1 MRWFKH
7 ISNAHQ
13 DEKMARLVSELG
25 LEGYGF
31 YWLILETVAGQI
43 EAGSDRTDLDYPI
56 AFWRKI
62 TGFSPK
68 KLRKFA
74 EFCSEIEIFSAKFSE
89 NSLTIDIPNILKY
102 RDEWSKKKGRN
113 SGVTTE
119 QLRSKDTDTDTEIE
133 EERVSA
139 CACACVADSVPEYSE
154 SPDPFPADSRPKKT
168 DCPSKGHPQWPAFCS
183 CYDIFP
189 VQQGKEDA
197 WREWMRLFE
206 NGTLE
211 QSFVI
216 RDAILLLSAED
227 DRWLEGYAP
236 RMAKWLNG
244 KGWDDQPYKKPVA
257 VQSASR
263 ASPQRPRLSAKDERL
278 GDMARQL
285 RELEQQEA
293 DHGNA

>member
-56 AFWRKI
+56 AFWREI

-102 RDEWSKKKGRN
+102 REVNAARVLDVSSIEWRVLRKAVFKRDSFTCQYCGKPVEKPDCDHVMPLSRGGLSTMDN
-113 SGVTTE
+113 LVTACPSCN
-119 QLRSKDTDTDTEIE
+119 RSKNDKT
-133 EERVSA
+133 
-139 CACACVADSVPEYSE
+139 PE
-154 SPDPFPADSRPKKT
+154 
-168 DCPSKGHPQWPAFCS
+168 
-183 CYDIFP
+183 
-189 VQQGKEDA
+189 
-197 WREWMRLFE
+197 EWM
-206 NGTLE
+206 
-211 QSFVI
+211 Q
-216 RDAILLLSAED
+216 
-227 DRWLEGYAP
+227 
-236 RMAKWLNG
+236 
-244 KGWDDQPYKKPVA
+244 
-257 VQSASR
+257 
-263 ASPQRPRLSAKDERL
+263 
-278 GDMARQL
+278 
-285 RELEQQEA
+285 
-293 DHGNA
+293 